1 MDDVILGI
9 IGGLCADFLMTKFVF
24 PKFPKW
30 FADKDGRIPTDG
42 LIDLIIKYFKK
53 RKEKKAKHKND
64 FPSPMNV

>member
-1 MDDVILGI
+1 MDITFIVGAFIAGLIANVI
-9 IGGLCADFLMTKFVF
+9 MTKFVF

-53 RKEKKAKHKND
+53 RKEKKAKE
-64 FPSPMNV
+64 